1 MKMKRV
7 LAGLFAGVWAFT
19 FVACENDKTGNGGM
33 PQSKTII
40 DLYSFLQPYESDEM
54 QIEDLQEALAEGWV
68 DSAILTKNGCEIYG
82 DVEGGVINFGEE
94 STCAHRFTVPTTR
107 TNANCTEFGYATAVC
122 SVCRATQ
129 FTFTGAL
136 GHDWKIDEHYISDV
150 PHYICD
156 DCGATHTGS
165 LDGNGGNGGDSS
177 VDPTKEVLYIYNQA
191 GADGSVWLDEAAK
204 RFEQAYADVSFSEGK
219 VGVQVV
225 VETTNMAF
233 HAQTMQSSNYQL
245 YFARPNESVWEL
257 TQMGLL
263 ADISDVVCERLNGED
278 KSIQDK
284 MHAATRSSCMAIGKY
299 YALPHYE
306 SYAGLTYDVDLFE
319 DENLFFAD
327 GESGNYYTSQFGSTY
342 FVQSEYD
349 TKSCGSDGIYDTQD
363 DGLPSS
369 LEELLILCDYM
380 KQDKNITPF
389 TFAGAYPYYSNML
402 VSALWASLAGAD
414 EMKATYTLDSNGTEI
429 EVVTGFKGEPLFDG
443 YDDIKTPVVE
453 RVVITPDN
461 AYKLYDSMAR
471 YYATAFMEVAER
483 EEWFTQDSYK
493 ATTNYGQTQTNFV
506 VNGEG
511 NHEKIGMLIEGSWW
525 HNEAEMNDVFEDYYK
540 MTNKIRNFAWMGLPA
555 QVYDSVTEGNGR
567 EQTLVNAV
575 SSYAFINE
583 NVDERAENICKEFLR
598 FLYTDEELQYF
609 TQETGMRKAVEYDL
623 TADQIS
629 QMTTFEQSVYFAC
642 ENSEVV
648 YEMMDNY
655 TYIANRAMLN
665 VAWNSEFYRPR
676 VNGTNYGSFIQAIR
690 EGRTAAEIF
699 EATRI
704 SQSQWNEIING

>member
-1 MKMKRV
+1 MKTKRV

-40 DLYSFLQPYESDEM
+40 DLYSFLQPYESYQDEFT
-54 QIEDLQEALAEGWV
+54 IEDLQEALAEGYV
-68 DSAILTKNGCEIYG
+68 DRAVLTQNGCTVYG
-82 DVEGGVINFGEE
+82 EYLDEPLTFGEE

-165 LDGNGGNGGDSS
+165 LNGNGGNGGVSS
-177 VDPTKEVLYIYNQA
+177 GDPTKDVLYIYNQA
-191 GADGSVWLDEAAK
+191 GADGSVWLENAAK
-204 RFEQAYADVSFSEGK
+204 RFEEAYADVSFSEGK
-219 VGVQVV
+219 VGVQVIV
-225 VETTNMAF
+225 LGTTN
-233 HAQTMQSSNYQL
+233 AQDITNSMQTSGYQL

-263 ADISDVVCERLNGED
+263 ADISDVVCERLDGED
-278 KSIQDK
+278 KSIKDK
-284 MHAATRSSCMAIGKY
+284 MHAATRSSCMDGGKY
-299 YALPHYE
+299 YALPNYE

-319 DENLFFAD
+319 KENLFFAD
-327 GESGNYYTSQFGSTY
+327 GETSDYYDSQFGTAY

-349 TKSCGSDGIYDTQD
+349 RKTCGPDGIYDTQD

-369 LEELLILCDYM
+369 LVEFLILCDYM
-380 KQDKNITPF
+380 KQGKDITPF

-414 EMKATYTLDSNGTEI
+414 EMKAMYTLDSNGTEI
-429 EVVTGFKGEPLFDG
+429 DVITGW
-443 YDDIKTPVVE
+443 YDDETPTVE

-471 YYATAFMEVAER
+471 YYATAILEIAENEGWFSDRSYQGSCTHKDAQSEFILNGISGR
-483 EEWFTQDSYK
+483 EE
-493 ATTNYGQTQTNFV
+493 
-506 VNGEG
+506 
-511 NHEKIGMLIEGSWW
+511 IGMLIEGSWW
-525 HNEAEMNDVFEDYYK
+525 HNEATTYNIFQDYAVLSGSGEE
-540 MTNKIRNFAWMGLPA
+540 RNLAWMSLPT

-575 SSYAFINE
+575 SSYAFINA
-583 NVDERAENICKEFLR
+583 NLDETAENICKEFLK

-609 TQETGMRKAVEYDL
+609 TQETGMRKAVDYD
-623 TADQIS
+623 
-629 QMTTFEQSVYFAC
+629 MTENQLSEMDTFQQSLYAVC
-642 ENSEVV
+642 RDSKVV
-648 YEMMDNY
+648 YEVMNNY
-655 TYIANRAMLN
+655 TYIANRATLN
-665 VAWNSEFYRPR
+665 VAWNSEFYNPT
-676 VNGTNYGSFIQAIR
+676 VNGTHYGSFIQAIR

-704 SQSQWNEIING
+704 SQNQWNEIING

>member
-1 MKMKRV
+1 MKTKRV
-7 LAGLFAGVWAFT
+7 LAGLFAGVWAFA

-40 DLYSFLQPYESDEM
+40 DLYSFLQPYENDFVT
-54 QIEDLQEALAEGWV
+54 IEDLQEALAEGYV

-82 DVEGGVINFGEE
+82 DDLDEPLVFGEA
-94 STCAHRFTVPTTR
+94 STCAHEFSDFIVRKS
-107 TNANCTEFGYATAVC
+107 ANCTEFGYLTQTC
-122 SVCRATQ
+122 SLCRATQ
-129 FTFTGAL
+129 FLFVKTNGHYWELDEVLGNNNARYVCTVCGVSKTDLHGGGHNTGNEN
-136 GHDWKIDEHYISDV
+136 IDS
-150 PHYICD
+150 
-156 DCGATHTGS
+156 
-165 LDGNGGNGGDSS
+165 
-177 VDPTKEVLYIYNQA
+177 TKEILRIINQS
-191 GADGSVWLDEAAK
+191 GADGAAWLEQAVD
-204 RFEQAYADVSFSEGK
+204 RFEEKYADVSFSDGTK
-219 VGVQVV
+219 GVYVV
-225 VETTNMAF
+225 LESTTNM
-233 HAQTMQSSNYQL
+233 TLESMPTSNYQL
-245 YFARPNESVWEL
+245 YFARPSESISEL
-257 TQMGLL
+257 AQMGLL
-263 ADISDVVCERLNGED
+263 ADISDVVCERLDGED

-327 GESGNYYTSQFGSTY
+327 GESGNYYTSQFGGAH

-349 TKSCGSDGIYDTQD
+349 RKSCGPDGIYDTQD

-380 KQDKNITPF
+380 KQGKDITPF

-429 EVVTGFKGEPLFDG
+429 DVITGYVGEEP
-443 YDDIKTPVVE
+443 ICE
-453 RVVITPDN
+453 RVVITPEN
-461 AYKLYDSMAR
+461 AYKLYDSVAR
-471 YYATAFMEVAER
+471 YYATAFMEIAENEGWFSDRSYQGSCTHKDAQSEFILNGLSGR
-483 EEWFTQDSYK
+483 EE
-493 ATTNYGQTQTNFV
+493 
-506 VNGEG
+506 
-511 NHEKIGMLIEGSWW
+511 IGMLIEGSWW
-525 HNEAEMNDVFEDYYK
+525 HNEATTYNIFQDYAVLSGSGEE
-540 MTNKIRNFAWMGLPA
+540 RNLAWMSLPA

-567 EQTLVNAV
+567 EQTLVNVV